1 MLNIPIYGALQMWE
15 TLVNNPFFIEIKH
28 PYQKTEFPGEEMDFF
43 FKDLLMAPIQRTG
56 TKI

>member
-43 FKDLLMAPIQRTG
+43 FKDLLMG
-56 TKI
+56 GSKNSFF